1 MWVLKPAVYNKD
13 GTSLAATSQTMF
25 HLPAGTH
32 IVGRPPGK
40 EGAMLA

>member
-13 GTSLAATSQTMF
+13 EIKLAATSQTTF

-40 EGAMLA
+40 EGVMPA